1 MCNQIQQVDFGY
13 LLKMQTCKASI
24 KFTELVAHS
33 IAANAGLDFE
43 ICPPLALY
51 NISVVVLEN

>member
-1 MCNQIQQVDFGY
+1 
-13 LLKMQTCKASI
+13 MQTCKASI